1 MEYPLINKKYILIEK
16 IGEGSFGLIYKGKNT
31 RTNSFVAIKMESIKS
46 ETNLLKN
53 ESVIYQYLSNNIGIP
68 TVKWFGKD
76 SNNYYMV
83 ISLLGDSL
91 QTLKNKKDLFSL
103 KLVLQIGVKIINLL
117 KTIHDNGL
125 VHRDI
130 KPDNFLLG
138 LNNESKNIYIIDFGF
153 CKSYMKDNKHIS
165 QKQTHNLIG
174 SQMYASI
181 NAHNFL
187 ELTRRDDLESLGY
200 MLIYFYLGTLSW
212 EDISYLS
219 KNENINEK
227 IKSIKQNI
235 LDSNSFPEVLVNY
248 MKYVTK
254 LEFEE
259 TPNYNLIINN
269 FKRELEILT
278 KSS

>member
-1 MEYPLINKKYILIEK
+1 MELPLINKKYTLIEK

-31 RTNSFVAIKMESIKS
+31 RTNEFVAIKMESIKS

-53 ESVIYQYLSNNIGIP
+53 ESVIYQYLSTSIGIP

-76 SNNYYMV
+76 INNYYMV
-83 ISLLGDSL
+83 ISLLGESL
-91 QTLKNKKDLFSL
+91 QTIKHKKVLFSL
-103 KLVLQIGVKIINLL
+103 KLVLQVGVKIINLL
-117 KTIHDNGL
+117 KTIHDKGL

-138 LNNESKNIYIIDFGF
+138 LNNDSKNIYIIDFGF
-153 CKSYMKDNKHIS
+153 CKSYMKDNKHIP

-181 NAHNFL
+181 NAHNFV
-187 ELTRRDDLESLGY
+187 ELSRRDDLESLGY

-212 EDISYLS
+212 EDISNLS
-219 KNENINEK
+219 KNKNINEN

-235 LDSNSFPEVLVNY
+235 LESNSFPDVLVNY
-248 MKYVTK
+248 IKYVTN

-259 TPNYNLIINN
+259 NPNYNLIINS